1 MWYYKNTWY
10 NWYRYIVNYKKQ
22 HYPNMLRVIRQ
33 NSGYTQRRIA
43 KLLGHKTAAT
53 LCDWENE
60 VTRPSITNLFKLCII
75 YNKTPRELYPDY
87 YNHIAQRLHDSNLL

>member
-1 MWYYKNTWY
+1 
-10 NWYRYIVNYKKQ
+10 
-22 HYPNMLRVIRQ
+22 MLRVIRQ

-87 YNHIAQRLHDSNLL
+87 YNHIAQRCTTATCCSAVNRPNNGYRLCYTRILKIANVRT

>member
-1 MWYYKNTWY
+1 
-10 NWYRYIVNYKKQ
+10 VNYKQQ

-43 KLLGHKTAAT
+43 KLLGHKNAAT

-60 VTRPSITNLFKLCII
+60 KIMPSGTNLIKLCII
-75 YNKTPRELYPDY
+75 YDKTPRELYPDY
-87 YNHIAQRLHDSNLL
+87 YNHIAQQLHDSHML